1 MSKVRLQH
9 RGTPVAITVGP
20 DAEKLRNNAPLRFRI
35 SHDVTVETGIDT
47 WFMSRRQ
54 VEEAQLE
61 VLTEILNAKAP
72 GSDSVIRAS
81 ELRVQSGQTQLIR
94 TLKTAKHLTHPDVLM
109 LIDMREH
116 PNQYVN
122 NDSTLA
128 GAFRALSKKVMD
140 LAFVATQYGPS
151 PKQQRQNFIK
161 MTGYVTRGMDQFVYC
176 RPLASAANPH
186 VNFSVIPAGASYEE
200 VRFPTYFNP
209 RTEAKERIPKEAFL
223 EWFAFYVNE
232 LFNVYR
238 RYLRLLS
245 ASNVEPGSEAQ
256 ADADVF
262 VAGPGE
268 GPGEGGAAA
277 EAVIVS
283 LEEQADRDREAGEA
297 SVKRQMD
304 RERDAADAKEDK
316 KAKKMAQKQA
326 DIKAAFDQFQA
337 ERTLAAQK
345 AKAAQKL
352 PEEGGSSSSAAPLT
366 PLQKAA
372 QELAEKVVGEGEP
385 ELSPE
390 AALALAEKVL
400 AMVGKRDAA
409 IQYNERNPKQFTK
422 LHYDTKQKVTTA
434 IRSTFD
440 NAGVLKR
447 PKYEKEHLE
456 RALRLRGFPLD

>member
-1 MSKVRLQH
+1 MPKVRLQH

-47 WFMSRRQ
+47 WFMSRQQ

-122 NDSTLA
+122 DDSTLA
-128 GAFRALSKKVMD
+128 GAFHALSRKVMD
-140 LAFVATQYGPS
+140 LAFYATKYGPN
-151 PKQQRQNFIK
+151 PEAQRRDFIK

-176 RPLASAANPH
+176 KPCASAANPY
-186 VNFSVIPAGASYEE
+186 VNFSVIPASASYEE

-209 RTEAKERIPKEAFL
+209 RTETKERIPKESFL
-223 EWFAFYVNE
+223 EHFAFYVNE

-238 RYLRLLS
+238 RYLRLLT

-262 VAGPGE
+262 VKGPGE

-277 EAVIVS
+277 EAVIES
-283 LEEQADRDREAGEA
+283 LGEQADRDREAGEA

-304 RERDAADAKEDK
+304 RERDAADAKADK
-316 KAKKMAQKQA
+316 KAKKLAQEQANIGAAFEEFQAKRTLTAQKT
-326 DIKAAFDQFQA
+326 KAAKQIESSASTEPAVAQA
-337 ERTLAAQK
+337 QQPSQSTTVAE
-345 AKAAQKL
+345 
-352 PEEGGSSSSAAPLT
+352 SSSSAEPRPLT
-366 PLQKAA
+366 PLASLEQK
-372 QELAEKVVGEGEP
+372 V
-385 ELSPE
+385 
-390 AALALAEKVL
+390 
-400 AMVGKRDAA
+400 AMMVAKRDAA
-409 IQYNERNPKQFTK
+409 IQYNERNPKHFTK

-434 IRSTFD
+434 INSTFGNASPD
-440 NAGVLKR
+440 NQ
-447 PKYEKEHLE
+447 PKYTKDDL
-456 RALRLRGFPLD
+456 RAALRLHGFPVD

>member
-9 RGTPVAITVGP
+9 KGTPVSITVGP
-20 DAEKLRNNAPLRFRI
+20 DAEKVRNNAPLRFRI

-47 WFMSRRQ
+47 WFMSRQQ
-54 VEEAQLE
+54 VEEVQLE

-81 ELRVQSGQTQLIR
+81 ELRVLSGQTQLLR

-122 NDSTLA
+122 DDSTLA

-140 LAFVATQYGPS
+140 LAFVATQYGPN
-151 PKQQRQNFIK
+151 PKQQRQDFIK

-176 RPLASAANPH
+176 RPCASAANPH
-186 VNFSVIPAGASYEE
+186 INFSVIPAGASYEE

-209 RTEAKERIPKEAFL
+209 RTEAKERIPREAFL

-238 RYLRLLS
+238 RYLRLLN

-262 VAGPGE
+262 VKGPGE

-277 EAVIVS
+277 EAVVQA
-283 LEEQADRDREAGEA
+283 LAEQDA
-297 SVKRQMD
+297 
-304 RERDAADAKEDK
+304 RERDAGQESTKRQVEQEDRERADKEDR
-316 KAKKMAQKQA
+316 KAKKMAQRQA

-337 ERTLAAQK
+337 ERTLVAQK
-345 AKAAQKL
+345 VKAAKQTQSSTSAG
-352 PEEGGSSSSAAPLT
+352 PVAEQAQQPSQTTTVGESSSSAEPKPPTAL
-366 PLQKAA
+366 
-372 QELAEKVVGEGEP
+372 EK
-385 ELSPE
+385 
-390 AALALAEKVL
+390 KV
-400 AMVGKRDAA
+400 ATMVAKRDAA

-434 IRSTFD
+434 INSTFD
-440 NAGVLKR
+440 NAGPSNK
-447 PKYEKEHLE
+447 PEYTKEDL
-456 RALRLRGFPLD
+456 RSALRLHGFPVD